1 MKFIHASDVAR
12 EKIERFLQHNDQ
24 INLTSLLQT
33 GYVVMCE
40 EEIIGCF
47 SLEPIEHDAYWLNQ
61 LYVIR
66 NEAVKLPV
74 IVEAILAYAK
84 ECEAKVIYAHSEQP
98 VTDLLLQS
106 LRFSL
111 ETQADTVT
119 LPKHKKGH
127 WWTYS
132 ICS

>member
-1 MKFIHASDVAR
+1 MKFIHAANVAR
-12 EKIERFLQHNDQ
+12 EQLDQFLQQNQQ
-24 INLTSLLQT
+24 IELATLLKT
-33 GYVVMCE
+33 GYVVIHQ

-47 SLEPIEHDAYWLNQ
+47 SLEAIEEDAYWLKQ

-66 NEAVKLPV
+66 HEAVKLPV

-84 ECEAKVIYAHSEQP
+84 EWKARVIYAHSEQP

-111 ETQADTVT
+111 QSQEETVT
-119 LPKHKKGH
+119 LPSHKKGH

-132 ICS
+132 VCS